1 MKKIAVIGDTDFNI
15 GFRLVGIRDIYDV
28 ESDED
33 VVKAVED
40 VMKEKDIG
48 VVIIRHDFLKK
59 LPFALRKEVDESVE
73 PTSVAVGGEGGAEE
87 IRETIRRAIRVD
99 LWK

>member
-33 VVKAVED
+33 IIKAVED
-40 VMKEKDIG
+40 VMREKDIG
-48 VVIIRHDFLKK
+48 VVVIRHDFLKK

-73 PTSVAVGGEGGAEE
+73 PTFVAVGGEGGAEE
-87 IRETIRRAIRVD
+87 IREKIRRAIGVD